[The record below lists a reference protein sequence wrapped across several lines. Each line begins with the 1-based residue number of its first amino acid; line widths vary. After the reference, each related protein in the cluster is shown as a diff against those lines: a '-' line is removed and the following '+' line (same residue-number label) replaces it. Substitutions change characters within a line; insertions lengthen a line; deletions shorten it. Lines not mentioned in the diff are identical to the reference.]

1 MTYYKY
7 YYAPAVSGTTFCNP
21 HSELPAHSSLFHSSG
36 WSAVIGHGAGS
47 RPRTPCTGVTAK
59 MRPERD
65 WPPMSTTFRQPLL
78 APGFAVCILNS
89 PPIVVCF
96 IPVVSQRR
104 LGTVLGPGPEH
115 LAQLFAIRVLN
126 CPPILAYFIPVV
138 TQRRLGTVLGP
149 GPEHLAQLFAIR
161 VLNCP
166 PILAYFIPVV
176 TQRRLGTVLGPGPE
190 HLAQLFAIRVL
201 NCPPILAYFIPV
213 VTQLRL
219 GTGRLG
225 LWTPCTDVTAIRR
238 SKREWPPIS
247 TTFHEPLLAQNL
259 KDPYYRL
266 FHSIIHSIGYS
277 VANDLSRFGTGVGP
291 GHGHH
296 TQTNP

>member
-176 TQRRLGTVLGPGPE
+176 TQ
-190 HLAQLFAIRVL
+190 
-201 NCPPILAYFIPV
+201 
-213 VTQLRL
+213 LRL

>member
-47 RPRTPCTGVTAK
+47 GPRTPCTGVTAK

-96 IPVVSQRR
+96 IPVVS
-104 LGTVLGPGPEH
+104 
-115 LAQLFAIRVLN
+115 
-126 CPPILAYFIPVV
+126 
-138 TQRRLGTVLGP
+138 
-149 GPEHLAQLFAIR
+149 
-161 VLNCP
+161 
-166 PILAYFIPVV
+166 
-176 TQRRLGTVLGPGPE
+176 QRRLGTVLGPGPE

>member
-138 TQRRLGTVLGP
+138 TQ
-149 GPEHLAQLFAIR
+149 
-161 VLNCP
+161 
-166 PILAYFIPVV
+166 
-176 TQRRLGTVLGPGPE
+176 
-190 HLAQLFAIRVL
+190 
-201 NCPPILAYFIPV
+201 
-213 VTQLRL
+213 LRL

>member
-21 HSELPAHSSLFHSSG
+21 HPELPAHSSIFHSSG

-96 IPVVSQRR
+96 IPVVS
-104 LGTVLGPGPEH
+104 
-115 LAQLFAIRVLN
+115 
-126 CPPILAYFIPVV
+126 
-138 TQRRLGTVLGP
+138 
-149 GPEHLAQLFAIR
+149 
-161 VLNCP
+161 
-166 PILAYFIPVV
+166 
-176 TQRRLGTVLGPGPE
+176 QRRLGTVLGPGPE

>member
-36 WSAVIGHGAGS
+36 WSAVIGHGARS
-47 RPRTPCTGVTAK
+47 EPRTPCTGVTAK

-96 IPVVSQRR
+96 IPVVS
-104 LGTVLGPGPEH
+104 
-115 LAQLFAIRVLN
+115 
-126 CPPILAYFIPVV
+126 
-138 TQRRLGTVLGP
+138 
-149 GPEHLAQLFAIR
+149 
-161 VLNCP
+161 
-166 PILAYFIPVV
+166 
-176 TQRRLGTVLGPGPE
+176 QRRLGTVLGPGPE